1 MSNCLFSEHRNM
13 PLEDALKLVARNFHE
28 HIRTQKE
35 TMERERAERG
45 PYVGG
50 VPADREIQ
58 FLLRMLADG
67 RWVSTAEITDVIRYL
82 SDRRDK
88 MKASPGGDRIL
99 SRAPIAA
106 ADIKLAVPYKSPLS
120 KHLKIL

>member
-1 MSNCLFSEHRNM
+1 M

-35 TMERERAERG
+35 NMERERAERG

-67 RWVSTAEITDVIRYL
+67 RWVSVAEISDVIRYL
-82 SDRRDK
+82 SERRDK
-88 MKASPGGDRIL
+88 MKATPGGDRIL
-99 SRAPIAA
+99 GRAPIPPAE
-106 ADIKLAVPYKSPLS
+106 IKLDVPFKPS
-120 KHLKIL
+120 KH